1 MVRCYR
7 WGQTEEKG
15 CELQNYRNPR
25 YNHDVENMEDVQP
38 GPLAKVKFIGNRKIL
53 SPKSH
58 IQGPNALNVAIEN
71 LTKLGRDSQ
80 LILKQREA
88 RLVMECVEKLETK

>member
-1 MVRCYR
+1 MGTGRFSHLKASL
-7 WGQTEEKG
+7 TKG
-15 CELQNYRNPR
+15 T
-25 YNHDVENMEDVQP
+25 
-38 GPLAKVKFIGNRKIL
+38 
-53 SPKSH
+53 
-58 IQGPNALNVAIEN
+58 NALNVAIEN